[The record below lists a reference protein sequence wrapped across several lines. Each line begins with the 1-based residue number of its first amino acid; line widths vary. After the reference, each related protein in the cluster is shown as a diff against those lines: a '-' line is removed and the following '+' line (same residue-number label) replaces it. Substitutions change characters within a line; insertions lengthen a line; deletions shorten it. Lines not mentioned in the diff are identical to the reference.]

1 MKKLLVCF
9 IMSTFLFSCGGKNF
23 IVNQV
28 ESHSYVLIK
37 GDSKKEQVIIDNGQP
52 LVLGADTKE
61 YKLDDGVNASKLQIN
76 EGTHTIKII
85 RDGNVIIQR
94 NFFVT
99 PGNSFEVNL

>member
-1 MKKLLVCF
+1 MRNLIIYS
-9 IMSTFLFSCGGKNF
+9 IMSLFLFSCGGKNF
-23 IVNQV
+23 TVNQV
-28 ESHSYVLIK
+28 ESYSYVLIK

-52 LVLGADTKE
+52 LILGTDTKE
-61 YKLDDGVNASKLQIN
+61 YKLDDGINASKLQIN
-76 EGTHTIKII
+76 EGTHSIKII